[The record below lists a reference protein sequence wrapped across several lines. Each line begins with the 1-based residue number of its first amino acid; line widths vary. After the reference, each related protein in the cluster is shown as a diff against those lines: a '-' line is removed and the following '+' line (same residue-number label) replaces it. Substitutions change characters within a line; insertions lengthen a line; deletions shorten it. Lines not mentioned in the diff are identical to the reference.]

1 MSLSL
6 LEHEIASYEK
16 LAYSLHEEE
25 KAIGSMR
32 ERLHR
37 FEDQIRTV
45 QSGERS
51 LTEDQAEWLQRLF
64 TEVVQLQSSLELSP
78 DRQCAFDRIEQAM
91 HYLSEIHSHGKSSF
105 SANMQLLYKTESGS
119 DINLSM
125 SLGN

>member
-1 MSLSL
+1 M
-6 LEHEIASYEK
+6 
-16 LAYSLHEEE
+16 HEEE